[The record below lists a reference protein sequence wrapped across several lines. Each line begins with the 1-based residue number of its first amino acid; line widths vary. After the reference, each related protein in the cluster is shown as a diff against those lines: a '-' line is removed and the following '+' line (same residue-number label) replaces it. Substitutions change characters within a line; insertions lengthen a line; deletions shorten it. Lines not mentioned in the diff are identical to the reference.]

1 MLEAITIMNNSF
13 KAGMSIVQAVD
24 MVSKELVG
32 PISIEFKKISM
43 ELAFG
48 IDVEVAFKRFSNR
61 VKIDEALYLT
71 SSLSVLNK
79 TGGNII
85 KVFDSIEK
93 AMFSRKKLQDEMKAL
108 TSSSKLIMYVLII
121 VPPLFVVFVS
131 FLNPSYFVPL
141 ISNAIGFILILIMI
155 IIYIAYIIVVKHVM
169 KVKV

>member
-1 MLEAITIMNNSF
+1 M
-13 KAGMSIVQAVD
+13 
-24 MVSKELVG
+24 
-32 PISIEFKKISM
+32 
-43 ELAFG
+43 
-48 IDVEVAFKRFSNR
+48 
-61 VKIDEALYLT
+61 T

-79 TGGNII
+79 TGGDIV
-85 KVFDSIEK
+85 KVFESIEK
-93 AMFSRKKLQDEMKAL
+93 TLYSKKKLEDELKSL